1 MPWLPQDAI
10 QLGTILVG
18 NGNTFARKV
27 EVRQSLLIQR
37 DSTLMCLTQFIRLV
51 DEEKLPEVISYG
63 TMEEVLPCR
72 EIAAAGFGL
81 FA

>member
-10 QLGTILVG
+10 QLGAILVG
-18 NGNTFARKV
+18 NGDAFAREV
-27 EVRQSLLIQR
+27 EVRAEPSDKCDPPHVPHAVHQA
-37 DSTLMCLTQFIRLV
+37 CEK
-51 DEEKLPEVISYG
+51 EELAEVVGHGS
-63 TMEEVLPCR
+63 MEEVLPCR